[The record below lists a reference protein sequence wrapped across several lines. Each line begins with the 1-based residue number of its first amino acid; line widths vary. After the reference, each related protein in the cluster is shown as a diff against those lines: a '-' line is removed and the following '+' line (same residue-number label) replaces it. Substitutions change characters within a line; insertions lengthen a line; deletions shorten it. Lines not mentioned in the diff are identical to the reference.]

1 MFPAVLRVVINMLH
15 SDHHKAVPA
24 IQGTGHQGLQDTD
37 TDGYLAETNS
47 DNFKFQVKDLVQIYD
62 FSYEGCGSVLVRMNN
77 AYECCSLRYRKI

>member
-24 IQGTGHQGLQDTD
+24 IQGLQDTD
-37 TDGYLAETNS
+37 TDRYLAQTNS

-62 FSYEGCGSVLVRMNN
+62 FSYEGCSAVLVRMNN
-77 AYECCSLRYRKI
+77 AYECCSLRNRRI